1 MRTKSK
7 TTVSRKKAHPSSP
20 IYAGIDLH
28 SNNLFLAFV
37 QEDGTRIS
45 CIRLPCELKTVLEQ
59 LKPYQDRLRGI
70 AIESTFNWYWLVDGL
85 RAQGYPALL
94 ANPAGIK
101 QYDGL
106 KHADDRS
113 DAWFLAELLRL
124 NILPRGYIYDPQ
136 MRPVRDLLRRR
147 AGLVRQRTALILSIK
162 NLHQRTH
169 GRTLGLAE
177 LKATEEGRLKDLFLH
192 PADRMIADLQQQHV
206 RGLTESIHVIEK
218 ETLKGAQQLGYYS
231 LLKTMPGVGPILA
244 MTISLETGEISR
256 FKTPEDYASYCRT
269 VRSQRLSNGR
279 EKGKNNEKCGNK
291 YLAWAFVEASNFARR
306 HDPQCRQWFDRK
318 LAKRGRIIATK
329 ALACKLSK
337 AAWHVMHSG
346 KTYDANRIF
355 PPATQRSA

>member
-1 MRTKSK
+1 
-7 TTVSRKKAHPSSP
+7 
-20 IYAGIDLH
+20 
-28 SNNLFLAFV
+28 
-37 QEDGTRIS
+37 
-45 CIRLPCELKTVLEQ
+45 
-59 LKPYQDRLRGI
+59 
-70 AIESTFNWYWLVDGL
+70 
-85 RAQGYPALL
+85 
-94 ANPAGIK
+94 
-101 QYDGL
+101 
-106 KHADDRS
+106 
-113 DAWFLAELLRL
+113 
-124 NILPRGYIYDPQ
+124 

-169 GRTLGLAE
+169 GCTLALAE
-177 LKATEEGRLKDLFLH
+177 LKATEEGRLKELFLH

-206 RGLTESIHVIEK
+206 RALTESIHILEK

-269 VRSQRLSNGR
+269 VKSQRLTNGR
-279 EKGKNNEKCGNK
+279 GKGKNNEKCGNK

-306 HDPQCRQWFDRK
+306 YDPQCQQWFDRK

-346 KTYDANRIF
+346 KAYDADRIF
-355 PPATQRSA
+355 PPPPQRPT